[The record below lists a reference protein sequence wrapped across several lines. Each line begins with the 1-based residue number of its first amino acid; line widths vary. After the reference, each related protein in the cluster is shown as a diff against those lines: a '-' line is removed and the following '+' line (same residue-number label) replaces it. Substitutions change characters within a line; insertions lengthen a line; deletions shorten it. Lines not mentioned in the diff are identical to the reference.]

1 VPEYKDCAA
10 PGVLAGQ
17 KAGKQDRARIDA
29 GFRELAQRHH
39 PDRGGKKD
47 DMQVLI
53 EARAWL
59 RLHYDDDLPFWLSS
73 ERANCAPHSH
83 VIRGRPSS
91 TPPSSSPQ
99 RRCSS
104 KKAIRAISGGTAIK
118 ILPPTYSFNR
128 DTTTVSQ
135 RDPYRRR

>member
-1 VPEYKDCAA
+1 VPAATTLLGHVPEYKDCAA

-59 RLHYDDDLPFWLSS
+59 RLHYDDDLPF
-73 ERANCAPHSH
+73 
-83 VIRGRPSS
+83 
-91 TPPSSSPQ
+91 
-99 RRCSS
+99 
-104 KKAIRAISGGTAIK
+104 
-118 ILPPTYSFNR
+118 
-128 DTTTVSQ
+128 
-135 RDPYRRR
+135 